1 MTRNKSEWNQNT
13 SISSAAPEIILFK
26 VTPGSLASEFPSSTF
41 KVTES
46 LPYLTSQDMWPLVGA
61 DPYGPH
67 CHVAEPRV
75 ARFTNFSAG
84 VS

>member
-1 MTRNKSEWNQNT
+1 MTRNKLEWIKNT

-26 VTPGSLASEFPSSTF
+26 VTPGSLAPEFPSSTF

-46 LPYLTSQDMWPLVGA
+46 LSYLTSQDMWPLVGP
-61 DPYGPH
+61 DPYGSH
-67 CHVAEPRV
+67 CRVSEPSVAC
-75 ARFTNFSAG
+75 FTHFNTG

>member
-1 MTRNKSEWNQNT
+1 MTGNKLEWIKNT
-13 SISSAAPEIILFK
+13 SNSSAAPEIILFK

-46 LPYLTSQDMWPLVGA
+46 LPYLTSQDMWPLVGP

-67 CHVAEPRV
+67 CHVAEPMI
-75 ARFTNFSAG
+75 ACFTNFSTG